1 MSCSNQRLKSG
12 DIVTHFKRGNLPSDN
27 LKHCYVILDDNV
39 LYTDTDTRCV
49 LYQALYGDY
58 QKFCRSFEQF
68 EGVVDKER
76 YPDTT
81 QEYRIEL
88 ITNIE
93 LLSYCK
99 EVVKTLS

>member
-1 MSCSNQRLKSG
+1 MEDAKQRLKTG
-12 DIVTHFKRGNLPSDN
+12 DIVQHFKRGDVSSDC

-49 LYQALYGDY
+49 LYQGLYGDF

-76 YPDTT
+76 YPESS
-81 QEYRIEL
+81 QEYRLEL
-88 ITNIE
+88 VTDE
-93 LLSYCK
+93 VLLAHCK

>member
-1 MSCSNQRLKSG
+1 MTSSNQRLKTG
-12 DIVTHFKRGNLPSDN
+12 DIVKHFKRGDVSSNC
-27 LKHCYVILDDNV
+27 LKHCYVVLDDNV

-49 LYQALYGDY
+49 LYQALYGEH

-76 YPDTT
+76 YPEVA
-81 QEYRIEL
+81 QEYRLEL
-88 ITNIE
+88 ITDDE
-93 LLSYCK
+93 LLALCK

>member
-1 MSCSNQRLKSG
+1 MEDNKQRLKTG
-12 DIVTHFKRGNLPSDN
+12 DIVIHFKRGNVPSDC

-49 LYQALYGDY
+49 LYQALYGDF

-76 YPDTT
+76 YPDVS
-81 QEYRIEL
+81 QVYRLEL
-88 ITNIE
+88 VNDDV
-93 LLSYCK
+93 LLALCK
-99 EVVKTLS
+99 DVIKTLS